1 MASFWEILRIESG
14 EQLDDMHTYV
24 SQPDAPGA
32 RPAVIVVQEIF
43 GVSTHIQGIADRFAS
58 EGYFAVAPAMF
69 HRYDNSEAVR
79 GTNPTF
85 GYGEED
91 VPERNKAREQVTND
105 YIVQDI
111 NTTIDWLKR
120 HPRVDSENIGIV
132 GFCFGGC
139 VVYLAA
145 SSCPGIKAGSM
156 FYGGNIMR
164 PRGDGPSAFE
174 RTANIACPVMGN
186 FGEEDQN
193 PSPKDVSKIEAEL
206 QKHGKVYDFKIYNGA
221 GHGFYCD
228 ERESYR
234 RDAAEDAFAR
244 TLDWFQKHMSRVA
257 AAA

>member
-1 MASFWEILRIESG
+1 MASFWEILRMESEG
-14 EQLDDMHTYV
+14 QLDDMHTYV

-43 GVSTHIQGIADRFAS
+43 GVSSHIQGIADRFAS

-69 HRYDNSEAVR
+69 HRYNTSEAVR

-111 NTTIDWLKR
+111 NITIDWLQR

-132 GFCFGGC
+132 GFCFGGY

-145 SSCPGIKAGSM
+145 SSCLGIKAGSM

-164 PRGDGPSAFE
+164 ARGDGPSAFE

-193 PSPKDVSKIEAEL
+193 PSPEDVSKIEAEL
-206 QKHGKVYDFKIYNGA
+206 KKHGKVHDFKTYGGA

>member
-69 HRYDNSEAVR
+69 HRYNNSEAVR

-120 HPRVDSENIGIV
+120 HPRVDSDNIGIV

-164 PRGDGPSAFE
+164 ARGDGPSAFE

-193 PSPKDVSKIEAEL
+193 PSPEDVSEIEAEL
-206 QKHGKVYDFKIYNGA
+206 KKHGKVYDFKIYNGA

-244 TLDWFQKHMSRVA
+244 TLDWFQKHMSPVA